1 MTALEYILDG
11 LEAALALEREL
22 GVRSF
27 ELEEGLARVPEAERA
42 SGTFEPE
49 AAPVVAASVSASASE
64 GNARA
69 ARSTAAAPVSASADG
84 SARAAHSTAAAQ
96 MVFLHDRALDG
107 AGAEMIAKITAAL
120 GFTPKE
126 APVVWDGALPDA
138 KIYVVLGARALRQWL
153 PTQHGSPGMW
163 VEAGN
168 KRPALVTYSPNYFLR
183 FKEVTPA
190 VKKIK
195 AEMWQSLKAA
205 AARLK
210 TIEP

>member
-27 ELEEGLARVPEAERA
+27 ELEEGLARVPGAERA

-49 AAPVVAASVSASASE
+49 TAPVVAASVSASADGS
-64 GNARA
+64 ARA
-69 ARSTAAAPVSASADG
+69 ARSTAAASASASADG
-84 SARAAHSTAAAQ
+84 SARAARYTAAVQ
-96 MVFLHDRALDG
+96 MAFLHDRALDG

-168 KRPALVTYSPNYFLR
+168 KRPALVTYSPNFFLR

>member
-27 ELEEGLARVPEAERA
+27 ELEEGLARVPGAERA
-42 SGTFEPE
+42 AGTFEPE
-49 AAPVVAASVSASASE
+49 TAPVV
-64 GNARA
+64 
-69 ARSTAAAPVSASADG
+69 AAPVSASADG
-84 SARAAHSTAAAQ
+84 SARAARSTAAASASASADGSARAARYTAAVQ
-96 MVFLHDRALDG
+96 MAFLHDRALDG

-126 APVVWDGALPDA
+126 APVIWDGALPDA

-205 AARLK
+205 AARLR

>member
-27 ELEEGLARVPEAERA
+27 ELEEGLARVPGAERA

-49 AAPVVAASVSASASE
+49 TAPVVAASVSASADGS
-64 GNARA
+64 ARA
-69 ARSTAAAPVSASADG
+69 ARSTAAASASASADG
-84 SARAAHSTAAAQ
+84 SARAARYTAAVQ
-96 MVFLHDRALDG
+96 MAFLHDRALDG

-126 APVVWDGALPDA
+126 APVIWDGALPDA

-168 KRPALVTYSPNYFLR
+168 KRPALVTYSPNFFLR

-205 AARLK
+205 AARLR

>member
-27 ELEEGLARVPEAERA
+27 ELEEGLTRVPGAERA

-49 AAPVVAASVSASASE
+49 TAPVVATPVSAPADGSA
-64 GNARA
+64 RT
-69 ARSTAAAPVSASADG
+69 ARSTAAAPVSASADE
-84 SARAAHSTAAAQ
+84 SARAARSTAAVQ

-138 KIYVVLGARALRQWL
+138 KIYVILGARALRQWL
-153 PTQHGSPGMW
+153 PSQHGSPGMW

-205 AARLK
+205 AARLR

>member
-27 ELEEGLARVPEAERA
+27 ELEEGLTRVPGAERA

-49 AAPVVAASVSASASE
+49 TAPVVATPVSASADGS
-64 GNARA
+64 ARA
-69 ARSTAAAPVSASADG
+69 ARSTAAAPVSASANG
-84 SARAAHSTAAAQ
+84 SAQAARSTAAVQ

-153 PTQHGSPGMW
+153 PSQHGSPGMW

-205 AARLK
+205 AVRLR

>member
-27 ELEEGLARVPEAERA
+27 ELEEGLARVPGAVRA
-42 SGTFEPE
+42 AGTFEPE
-49 AAPVVAASVSASASE
+49 TAPVV
-64 GNARA
+64 
-69 ARSTAAAPVSASADG
+69 AAPVSASADG
-84 SARAAHSTAAAQ
+84 SARAAHSTAAVPVSASADGSARAARSTAAVQ
-96 MVFLHDRALDG
+96 MAFLHDRALDG

>member
-1 MTALEYILDG
+1 ARYTA
-11 LEAALALEREL
+11 AASALA
-22 GVRSF
+22 
-27 ELEEGLARVPEAERA
+27 
-42 SGTFEPE
+42 
-49 AAPVVAASVSASASE
+49 SAVGS
-64 GNARA
+64 ARA
-69 ARSTAAAPVSASADG
+69 ARSTAAASVSASADG
-84 SARAAHSTAAAQ
+84 SARAARSTAAASASASADGSARAARYTAAVQ
-96 MVFLHDRALDG
+96 MAFLHDRALDG

-126 APVVWDGALPDA
+126 APVIWDGALPDA

-168 KRPALVTYSPNYFLR
+168 KRPALVTYSPNFFLR

-205 AARLK
+205 AARLR

>member
-27 ELEEGLARVPEAERA
+27 ELEEGLTRVPGAERA
-42 SGTFEPE
+42 PGTFEPE
-49 AAPVVAASVSASASE
+49 TAPVV
-64 GNARA
+64 
-69 ARSTAAAPVSASADG
+69 AAPVSASADG

-163 VEAGN
+163 VEASN

-205 AARLK
+205 AARLR

>member
-27 ELEEGLARVPEAERA
+27 ELEEGLAHVPGAVRA
-42 SGTFEPE
+42 AGTFEPE
-49 AAPVVAASVSASASE
+49 TAPVVAASVSVSADGS
-64 GNARA
+64 ARA
-69 ARSTAAAPVSASADG
+69 ARSTAAV
-84 SARAAHSTAAAQ
+84 Q
-96 MVFLHDRALDG
+96 MAFLHDRALDG

-126 APVVWDGALPDA
+126 APVVWNGALPDA

-205 AARLK
+205 AARLR

>member
-27 ELEEGLARVPEAERA
+27 ELEEGLARVPGAERA

-49 AAPVVAASVSASASE
+49 TAPVVAASVSASADGS
-64 GNARA
+64 ARA
-69 ARSTAAAPVSASADG
+69 ARSTAAASASASADG
-84 SARAAHSTAAAQ
+84 SARAARYTAAVQ
-96 MVFLHDRALDG
+96 MAFLHDRALDG